1 MMDATGACELVAI
14 RHGETVW
21 NTQGL
26 QQGQLNSDLTDLG
39 RAQATAIADRLTGE
53 PFDGLYSS
61 DLGRAVETADIVAGP
76 VGLDVVT
83 DPRLR
88 ERNLGI
94 LQGISLR
101 QFEQERPQ
109 EYTRFRSGDPD
120 YVIPSGESARQ
131 RHERCVACATELAKR
146 HAGRRILIVT
156 HGGIL
161 DSFFRHA
168 LKLPLTVPRR
178 FSLFNASINSFTVT
192 DDRWRLKSWGHVEHL
207 EGLGTMDD
215 W

>member
-1 MMDATGACELVAI
+1 MDATGACELVAI
-14 RHGETVW
+14 RHGETLW

-26 QQGQLNSDLTDLG
+26 QQGQLNSNLTDLG
-39 RAQATAIADRLTGE
+39 RAQARALADRLSGE
-53 PFDGLYSS
+53 QFDGLYSS
-61 DLGRAVETADIVAGP
+61 DLGRALETARLIADR

-83 DPRLR
+83 VPRLR

-109 EYTRFRSGDPD
+109 EYARFRSGDPD

-131 RHERCVACATELAKR
+131 RHERCVACATELAGR

-168 LKLPLTVPRR
+168 LELPLTVPRR
-178 FSLFNASINSFTVT
+178 FSLFNASFNSFTVT
-192 DDRWRLKSWGHVEHL
+192 DGQWRLRSWGHVEHL